1 MKKTGQAWWYITK
14 PSPQPT
20 ELKQRVRSPVELD
33 LISRARALLPNRPAK
48 AIALVNGDEVV
59 FSEFKAP
66 ANVEAMFY
74 GYSIGKTVTSMAV
87 GKAICQGMLKLD
99 TTSEQLAPE
108 LKGKA

>member
-1 MKKTGQAWWYITK
+1 
-14 PSPQPT
+14 
-20 ELKQRVRSPVELD
+20 
-33 LISRARALLPNRPAK
+33 
-48 AIALVNGDEVV
+48 
-59 FSEFKAP
+59 
-66 ANVEAMFY
+66 MFY